1 MIQFISTARA
11 SAQFYDIPSCSVLIE
26 RMSFKEYNP
35 VSEEQFYQRHP
46 KGLICRYVERK
57 PCPSSGSWRELYLS
71 AIKEPRLSELYA
83 RPAYRMAGVQQ
94 LRKPDVVYLEIVLQ
108 PAPRNK
114 NPAFPVKKVVM
125 FGILRKLMKCKR
137 I

>member
-11 SAQFYDIPSCSVLIE
+11 SAQFYDIPSCNVLIE

-35 VSEEQFYQRHP
+35 VSEEQFYQGHP

-57 PCPSSGSWRELYLS
+57 PCPSSGSWRELCLS
-71 AIKEPRLSELYA
+71 AIREPRLSELYA

-94 LRKPDVVYLEIVLQ
+94 LRKPDVVSLEIVC
-108 PAPRNK
+108 
-114 NPAFPVKKVVM
+114 NPPQEIK
-125 FGILRKLMKCKR
+125 IPLSL
-137 I
+137 